1 MQVTLSERE
10 KKLLALI
17 QKQDRLLYIAFYM
30 LLNLSEDIE
39 VERKMKK
46 KVSGGRVRVGREG
59 GGKGL
64 GGGEVSAG
72 TQRLSS
78 VSGRWLACRERTR

>member
-1 MQVTLSERE
+1 MLSLPQVTLSERE

-46 KVSGGRVRVGREG
+46 KVGAR
-59 GGKGL
+59 
-64 GGGEVSAG
+64 
-72 TQRLSS
+72 
-78 VSGRWLACRERTR
+78 ACVL